1 MPRSPDLLLKLFA
14 QRTVVDLPAIR
25 EALGGVTA
33 MTAFRYL
40 RQVSYR
46 RSYDHNGGYYCLYEP
61 SRCDRLGLWSV
72 GDVHFSKDGSLKAT
86 VRRLVRE
93 APAGATHRELADW
106 LRVRVHN
113 TLLSLV
119 RGQEV
124 SRERVETVYVYLHP
138 ESGVR
143 EEQLARR
150 REEVDARRPDADGAG
165 ETGLDDAVVIQV
177 LLTLIRHPGSDPA
190 QIVRRLRGHA
200 PPITPR
206 QVHAVFTRYEL
217 GEKGGPSK
225 R

>member
-1 MPRSPDLLLKLFA
+1 MSRSPDALLKLFA
-14 QRTVVDLPAIR
+14 QKTVVDLQTIQA
-25 EALGGVTA
+25 ALGGVSA
-33 MTAFRYL
+33 MTVFRRL
-40 RQVSYR
+40 RRVPYR

-86 VRRLVRE
+86 VRRMVHE
-93 APAGATHRELADW
+93 AAAGTTHRELADW

-119 RGQEV
+119 RDQEV
-124 SRERVETVYVYLHP
+124 TREQVEAVYVYLHP
-138 ESGVR
+138 EASVR

-150 REEVDARRPDADGAG
+150 REQVGARRAEGGGAG
-165 ETGLDDAVVIQV
+165 EAGLDDAVVIQV
-177 LLTLIRHPGSDPA
+177 LLMLVRHPGSGPA
-190 QIVRRLRGHA
+190 QVVRRLRGHA
-200 PPITPR
+200 PPITSQ
-206 QVHAVFTRYEL
+206 QVHAVFTRFHL